1 MAELEDVAKLM
12 AERKKE
18 ITEYMAIWSKVGSLD
33 TAMTKMLR
41 GLFITN
47 QTKPYK
53 ARNRFKKM
61 FFTRP
66 MLNLSTP
73 NIIMD
78 RRLATL
84 MSKREDSVERYVRCA
99 LDPRQE
105 YGEGNFYIYTDG
117 GPAPAGS
124 KDPRR
129 SVFIDKYQPFI
140 PIISNALIKAS
151 GFPDTVLETY
161 TSTPGMMKE
170 VVGWANSQSNFYG
183 KWDMDTT
190 FYNTVQE
197 PIKLLFNTW
206 ITYQSMVKYGTIYP
220 YYDYML
226 GRRIDSTVGIFEIV
240 LDEDNRTI
248 NHVAQTI
255 AHPITYTSTPG
266 MMKEVVGWAN
276 SQSNFYGKWDM
287 DTTFYNTVQEP
298 IKLLFNTWITY
309 QSMVK
314 YGTIYPYYDYMLGRR
329 IDSTVGIF
337 EIVLDED
344 NRTINHVAQTIAH
357 PITKPDGKEYDIDNS
372 VSYSA
377 EDTDITMRWA
387 CYGALYDD
395 PMSLV
400 DFNRHVSTFNPKLRP
415 YADSTLS
422 RGITED
428 YAELTPDL
436 YPLFNSLAIPFI
448 DLRYKKLEWLISKE
462 QLDIV
467 KINLEKL

>member
-255 AHPITYTSTPG
+255 AHPIT
-266 MMKEVVGWAN
+266 
-276 SQSNFYGKWDM
+276 
-287 DTTFYNTVQEP
+287 
-298 IKLLFNTWITY
+298 
-309 QSMVK
+309 
-314 YGTIYPYYDYMLGRR
+314 
-329 IDSTVGIF
+329 
-337 EIVLDED
+337 
-344 NRTINHVAQTIAH
+344 
-357 PITKPDGKEYDIDNS
+357 KPDGKEYDIDNS